1 MQTANVNLPITITGR
16 NVNITEEMRQYA
28 RKKVESLHLD
38 YPRIIEARV
47 ILDVQ
52 NSFQYFAEVVLYCA
66 NHITIE
72 ASSTT
77 EDCHASI
84 DETMS
89 KIARRMR
96 KYKTRMLKRT
106 HRPRKGQPM
115 TIAEAIYTP
124 ELSDVEPDEDESVPY
139 IVHKES
145 YRLRPLFVDEAIM
158 EMEMNDRPFLM
169 FQNQKSHRLAVIY
182 RKDNGDYALVEPQD
196 IPDFSANGSNG
207 SNGSHPVESGN

>member
-1 MQTANVNLPITITGR
+1 MQTANVNLPITVTGR

-28 RKKVESLHLD
+28 HKKVESLHLD

-47 ILDVQ
+47 ILDTE
-52 NSFQYFAEVVLYCA
+52 NSFKYFAEVILYCA

-72 ASSTT
+72 ASTIS

-96 KYKTRMLKRT
+96 KYKTRMLNRT
-106 HRPRKGQPM
+106 HRPRKGKM
-115 TIAEAIYTP
+115 RTISEAVYTP
-124 ELSDVEPDEDESVPY
+124 ELPETEEQTEESYSDPIPY

-145 YRLRPLFVDEAIM
+145 YRIRPLYVDEAIM
-158 EMEMNDRPFLM
+158 EMEMNDDRPFLI
-169 FQNQKSHRLAVIY
+169 FQNQKSHALAVIY
-182 RKDNGDYALVEPQD
+182 RQKNGDYGLVEPQELP
-196 IPDFSANGSNG
+196 IGLNGS
-207 SNGSHPVESGN
+207 SHAGD